1 MIDLWVRYGA
11 RGHAAYE
18 AEAHSIARL
27 FATETARSLVRM
39 FLLQDRLKSLG
50 GKAAVPLKR
59 VHVIGAGVM
68 GGDIAAWCALRGLEV
83 TLQDR
88 EQQFV
93 DPALRRATELYARRL
108 RQPAERAAAQ
118 ARLPAD
124 PAGRRLTPPATPLLP
139 PFS

>member
-1 MIDLWVRYGA
+1 
-11 RGHAAYE
+11 
-18 AEAHSIARL
+18 
-27 FATETARSLVRM
+27 M

-50 GKAAVPLKR
+50 GKPATPLKR

-93 DPALRRATELYARRL
+93 DPALKRAADLFAKRL
-108 RQPAERAAAQ
+108 RDPAERSAAQ
-118 ARLPAD
+118 ARLRSD
-124 PAGRRLTPPATPLLP
+124 VAGRGGSDADILIAAIFANPQAKPAPHSPAEPRLRAPPVAAPH
-139 PFS
+139 